1 MRERKREKKFWVWEE
16 KYEEEK
22 EEGRNQEKKG
32 NRNKRREVI
41 KMKGSRG
48 EKSQKK
54 GTGQIG
60 K

>member
-1 MRERKREKKFWVWEE
+1 MREKKFWVWEE

-22 EEGRNQEKKG
+22 RRRREKSRKEMKG
-32 NRNKRREVI
+32 NRDKRREVI